1 MRIKG
6 TGIKAKSSPET
17 EPDFYS
23 MPPVKSKDASAR
35 LNHNLEMEVIVALEE
50 EFNRSE
56 NTKQPSRKLQDG
68 CNQKKQPAKK
78 KARKDESFE
87 TDSDDS
93 SSPRNTSKY
102 AVVTPDTKGSK
113 KQLCILRPSFDFGT
127 NSFTHTKYRRRL
139 SRRSSLKSIEQ
150 LIDLSPPLVSSSSEE
165 TQEQQLEPHHGD
177 EIPLF
182 GQHFH
187 YLDSRSFEAMVA
199 TVFCPD
205 NIRQIDESHNEITK
219 KTSVASA
226 LSDHQIT
233 IKQMILNACRNEN
246 MNARVTELT
255 CLTDGAS
262 NCWSITNSLKHCCK
276 KLVNILDWFHV
287 TKRFTAINNHV
298 DSEFKLKLEKVKW
311 FIWHGKSK
319 DGLDRLSE
327 LKGMVKDEKISS
339 ELQGLYEY
347 LERNQRYMVNYQ
359 ERQAANLPFTST
371 YAEVSVNA
379 LINTRQKNDKRMQW
393 SREGAHNVLQ
403 IRASKFSKMWSE
415 DWKKAQLNIYKDIA

>member
-23 MPPVKSKDASAR
+23 MPPVKPKDASAR
-35 LNHNLEMEVIVALEE
+35 FNHNLEKEVIVALEE

-78 KARKDESFE
+78 KARKDKSFE
-87 TDSDDS
+87 TDSVDS
-93 SSPRNTSKY
+93 SSPRNTKY

-113 KQLCILRPSFDFGT
+113 KQLCILRPSFDLGT

-187 YLDSRSFEAMVA
+187 YLDSRSFEAP
-199 TVFCPD
+199 TP
-205 NIRQIDESHNEITK
+205 S
-219 KTSVASA
+219 
-226 LSDHQIT
+226 SDSFAFERKSGSCTTQQNQ
-233 IKQMILNACRNEN
+233 K
-246 MNARVTELT
+246 
-255 CLTDGAS
+255 S
-262 NCWSITNSLKHCCK
+262 SSLC
-276 KLVNILDWFHV
+276 VQ
-287 TKRFTAINNHV
+287 NH
-298 DSEFKLKLEKVKW
+298 EKVQAETT
-311 FIWHGKSK
+311 KS
-319 DGLDRLSE
+319 LSE
-327 LKGMVKDEKISS
+327 PILTPSTSSTSLEDLFKQNNCLEINPNTIFSDNSFDGDEW
-339 ELQGLYEY
+339 ENLED
-347 LERNQRYMVNYQ
+347 LERVDID
-359 ERQAANLPFTST
+359 
-371 YAEVSVNA
+371 AEFAMLARN
-379 LINTRQKNDKRMQW
+379 
-393 SREGAHNVLQ
+393 
-403 IRASKFSKMWSE
+403 
-415 DWKKAQLNIYKDIA
+415 

>member
-187 YLDSRSFEAMVA
+187 YLDSRSFEAP
-199 TVFCPD
+199 TP
-205 NIRQIDESHNEITK
+205 S
-219 KTSVASA
+219 
-226 LSDHQIT
+226 SDSFAFERKSGSCTTQQNQNSSSLCVQNHENVQAEA
-233 IKQMILNACRNEN
+233 IK
-246 MNARVTELT
+246 
-255 CLTDGAS
+255 S
-262 NCWSITNSLKHCCK
+262 
-276 KLVNILDWFHV
+276 
-287 TKRFTAINNHV
+287 
-298 DSEFKLKLEKVKW
+298 
-311 FIWHGKSK
+311 
-319 DGLDRLSE
+319 
-327 LKGMVKDEKISS
+327 
-339 ELQGLYEY
+339 LYEPILTPSTSSTSLEDLFKQNNCLEINPNTIFSDNSFDGDEWENLED
-347 LERNQRYMVNYQ
+347 LERVDID
-359 ERQAANLPFTST
+359 
-371 YAEVSVNA
+371 AEFAMLARN
-379 LINTRQKNDKRMQW
+379 
-393 SREGAHNVLQ
+393 
-403 IRASKFSKMWSE
+403 
-415 DWKKAQLNIYKDIA
+415 